1 MYITIAFRISCFVM
15 FGCLFG
21 HSSVVMS
28 EEAQNKVCF
37 NFTIITKQVEN
48 ISEVDQFKQL
58 KSKIDEQLS
67 RTQLIFDKNIEQNCP
82 KIKFEQETI
91 KHVTWNKALRL
102 SQPFDQGF
110 NEKNSD
116 YQDRKIKEHFNK
128 IESIAM
134 KIKQTPNIKYY
145 FLLKLSPG
153 LAIVNAERALAL
165 IDSEQQRF
173 EDNTRLH
180 ELEKLR
186 VETQTS
192 IHIVNEKLDSYGV
205 EKKNVIVKRTESML
219 RKYKEIDR
227 ASASSW
233 QEGILTLWNDVE
245 AQDTSIELKNL
256 LQYYHTQENNCL
268 DVYVVPNANSP
279 SRSRDEITNKGDW
292 TIRGGAALSEKLF
305 PRTTAGKGHA
315 IILTQ
320 DARETESRLAHE
332 LGHLLI
338 DVPDAHFGKEAKDL
352 MHENSLGGT
361 YLDEEECQII
371 KENITSF

>member
-21 HSSVVMS
+21 YSSVVMS

-165 IDSEQQRF
+165 IDSE
-173 EDNTRLH
+173 
-180 ELEKLR
+180 
-186 VETQTS
+186 
-192 IHIVNEKLDSYGV
+192 HIVNEKLDSYGV